1 VHRSRLPALAL
12 VVIAARVGTGQS
24 ITPVTDASIELG
36 GAYLRQPGLTANGVL
51 TAAAQYR
58 YAGPEFVVGT
68 NGIIAMTPD
77 SRFSGQGLLTA
88 SRYASARHR
97 LRWELTGTG
106 SAFGVSTLAPSFA
119 WQGVAREHL
128 ALSLGG
134 IFAGVSGGTVAQAGV
149 GRPILGAQAGGF
161 VRLDPLGIDE
171 LSAAL
176 ALTDAGVRPFVP
188 GLVERVRYADAIAYW
203 SHRGERIELA
213 TGGGVRAHS
222 PRDAAGQ
229 LWGSASA
236 TLWMADRAA
245 IVLAM
250 GRALADES
258 RGVPSVRY
266 LSVGLRLA
274 SRAGRG
280 AAGLPVRR
288 APRDEPGRL
297 DVVWGADSSRV
308 ISVHSITANSI
319 EIMADFTDW
328 EPVPLASLPNG
339 DWSVARVVA
348 AGSHRI
354 AMRVDGGAWIVPPN
368 LPRVTDEFGGEV
380 GIVIVP

>member
-1 VHRSRLPALAL
+1 M
-12 VVIAARVGTGQS
+12 AARVGTGQS
-24 ITPVTDASIELG
+24 ISPVADASIDLG

-51 TAAAQYR
+51 TAAGQYR
-58 YAGPEFVVGT
+58 YAAPEFVVAT

-88 SRYASARHR
+88 SRYASARDR

-128 ALSLGG
+128 GLSLGG

-149 GRPILGAQAGGF
+149 GRSILGAQAGGF

-176 ALTDAGVRPFVP
+176 AFTDAGTRPF
-188 GLVERVRYADAIAYW
+188 GAALVERVRYTDAIVYW
-203 SHRGERIELA
+203 SHRGEQVELA
-213 TGGGVRAHS
+213 TGGGVREHS
-222 PRDAAGQ
+222 PSGAAAQ

-266 LSVGLRLA
+266 LSVGVRIA
-274 SRAGRG
+274 SRGGRG
-280 AAGLPVRR
+280 APGSPVRR
-288 APRDEPGRL
+288 VARDEPGRL
-297 DVVWGADSSRV
+297 DVVSGADSARV
-308 ISVHSITANSI
+308 ISVHSMTANSI

-328 EPVPLASLPNG
+328 EPVALAKLPNG
-339 DWSVARVVA
+339 DWSTERVIA

-354 AMRVDGGAWIVPPN
+354 AMRVDGGAWTVPPN